1 MSQRATADALAA
13 RSYLFVPGNRPD
25 RDAVSDT
32 FSPTAAD
39 VAWAQRV
46 LDATAAAKG
55 AAAAADGE
63 MVDAP
68 VITKAASIL
77 REAQRGIRREDT

>member
-1 MSQRATADALAA
+1 MEPTR
-13 RSYLFVPGNRPD
+13 
-25 RDAVSDT
+25 T